1 MNIKS
6 IALDL
11 MSCVFY
17 RELIRHYRKTE
28 CRCKS
33 ECKSRVTK
41 FQISVRQIPFAVVA
55 RGMSRVQSFRNNN
68 ILELLDC
75 EAIKTNEVSLVEN

>member
-1 MNIKS
+1 MR
-6 IALDL
+6 
-11 MSCVFY
+11 FY

-41 FQISVRQIPFAVVA
+41 FQISVRQKPLAVVA
-55 RGMSRVQSFRNNN
+55 RGMSRVQSFSINNPPDDLDYEVINLSEAKTTRNIN
-68 ILELLDC
+68 
-75 EAIKTNEVSLVEN
+75 